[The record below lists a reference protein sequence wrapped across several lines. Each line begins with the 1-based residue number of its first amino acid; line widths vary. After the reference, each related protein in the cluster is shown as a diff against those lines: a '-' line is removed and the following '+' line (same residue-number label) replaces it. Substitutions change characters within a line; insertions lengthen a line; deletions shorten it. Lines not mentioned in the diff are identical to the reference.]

1 MTAEEREKKIKE
13 NMQKFGL
20 KPDEI
25 RRLRIPKNRESRRG
39 GQVALQL
46 D

>member
-20 KPDEI
+20 TTEEI
-25 RRLRIPKNRESRRG
+25 RALRIPKNRESRRG
-39 GQVALQL
+39 G
-46 D
+46 